1 MNYNPLGNKIL
12 VERIAAERQTS
23 TGIILQSSS
32 EPDRAKIL
40 AIGPDVDEVSVGDIA
55 LIDWNK
61 ATKVDTE
68 KFIISIENVVLIYQ

>member
-12 VERIAAERQTS
+12 VERIAAEKQTS
-23 TGIILQSSS
+23 TGIILQSSN

-61 ATKVDTE
+61 VSKVDGE